1 MDSICLDTSAAF
13 SISLNMAFTYG
24 LCCARCCACCALSEC
39 TVSVHL
45 ARSMDMLLFA
55 TGALP
60 GVPLG
65 LATVAVAGPCVVLVH
80 VHLGQLAI
88 VRNCTVY
95 PSPLHLAS
103 VVLSSS
109 HSLLELSHIILL
121 DLPLVYQNG
130 QIHLSPWVNQATFLP
145 TLLGNAWYRSAISY
159 AGLASTP
166 WLDTHLKPVGA
177 CLRSLQDSTRE
188 LCLSTGLPAVV
199 MLHILLH
206 LAASVKDQS
215 CFHPVGI
222 LA

>member
-1 MDSICLDTSAAF
+1 MI
-13 SISLNMAFTYG
+13 G
-24 LCCARCCACCALSEC
+24 ARRCACCALSEC

-45 ARSMDMLLFA
+45 ARSMDTLLFA
-55 TGALP
+55 TSTLP
-60 GVPLG
+60 AMPLG
-65 LATVAVAGPCVVLVH
+65 LATIPIAGPCVVLVH

-145 TLLGNAWYRSAISY
+145 TLLGNAWYRSTVSY
-159 AGLASTP
+159 AGSVSTP
-166 WLDTHLKPVGA
+166 CHRTHPMAVGA
-177 CLRSLQDSTRE
+177 CLRSLQESTRE
-188 LCLSTGLPAVV
+188 LPLSTGLPAVV
-199 MLHILLH
+199 MLHILLD